1 MKFDL
6 IDMPKEKSHFMGI
19 LANVDSSILNVK
31 LDHGF
36 KIEAQSE
43 DELVN
48 LISNFE
54 NALSKSLR

>member
-1 MKFDL
+1 
-6 IDMPKEKSHFMGI
+6 MPKEKSHFMGI